1 MKTFLLT
8 FCLSITLCIQACGT
22 DTEQKVGTLI
32 FTANGE
38 DFVRNGF
45 VSEDG
50 WQMDFSNVYINVYGP
65 TAYQVVEEQPKG
77 IFHPRHGGH
86 PHENIPEGA
95 AHVALMGDYFLQLKQ
110 PIFEVGRVTDAP
122 IGNYNRLAFR
132 VKPASQE
139 SVDIVDDY
147 VGYSIVME
155 GTATKEQK
163 AMNFTLK
170 FTEEMD
176 YYDCGPNG
184 DTGVLAQGAEANAEM
199 TFHFDHIFGDA
210 DAGPADTD
218 DTSSVNFSAVGFG
231 PFAELGDE
239 DDDLDLDQET
249 MGEQMNGT
257 LYLKIIDTIRSL
269 GHSGEA
275 HCHL

>member
-1 MKTFLLT
+1 MKAVYSAFLLVS
-8 FCLSITLCIQACGT
+8 LSLVTACGS
-22 DTEQKVGTLI
+22 DLEQQVGTVI

-50 WQMDFSNVYINVYGP
+50 WQMDFSNVYMNVYGP
-65 TAYQVVEEQPKG
+65 TAYQVVEQQPVG
-77 IFHPRHGGH
+77 IFDPRHGGH

-95 AHVALMGDYFLQLKQ
+95 AHVALMDDYFLQLKQ
-110 PIFEVGRVTDAP
+110 PVFEIGRVQDAP

-132 VKPASQE
+132 VRPAIAE
-139 SVDIVDDY
+139 SADLVPDFQ
-147 VGYSIVME
+147 GYSIVLE
-155 GTATKEQK
+155 GTASKDEQS
-163 AMNFTLK
+163 MNFLIK

-184 DTGVLAQGAEANAEM
+184 DTGVLAQDSEATVEM

-210 DAGPADTD
+210 EQGPADTD

-231 PFAELGDE
+231 PFADLATGNS
-239 DDDLDLDQET
+239 LDLDQET
-249 MGEQMNGT
+249 MGQEMNGE
-257 LYLKIIDTIRSL
+257 LYLKVIDTVRSL